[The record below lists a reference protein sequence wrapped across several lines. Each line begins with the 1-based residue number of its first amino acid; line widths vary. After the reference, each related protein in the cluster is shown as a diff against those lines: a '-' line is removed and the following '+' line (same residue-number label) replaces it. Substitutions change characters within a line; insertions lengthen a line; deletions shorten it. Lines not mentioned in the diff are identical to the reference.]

1 MAKKIL
7 VALSGGVD
15 SSTTAYLLKSANLD
29 VSAVYIK
36 FFALNQEQKKIIEKE
51 SQIVQAIAQSL
62 NIPLHILDYSQE
74 QKITVIDYLLS
85 SYQRGQTPNPCI
97 VCNKLLKFGQL
108 LDWAKK
114 EGFSHLA
121 TGHYAQII
129 NQAGRL
135 YLASAQD
142 QTKDQSYFLYQLT
155 EEQLAHLLFPLGSL
169 NKNRVRE
176 IAKQANF
183 KQLNRESF
191 DICFLRNSS
200 LTNFLHTQL
209 KQNPGKIV
217 DQDGLVIGQHQGLAF
232 YTIGQRRGLSINHQA
247 LKHSKN
253 IIFIKNRP
261 PALLVINKI
270 PEKNQLV
277 VAEPKACFFSMF
289 ALNNLHFVNQDQQKQ
304 WLKRKKLYCLV
315 KIRNSG
321 KLVPCQIVQEGQNIL
336 VKAKNKIFAPASGQ
350 AAVFYQ
356 ENQKQLLL
364 IAGATIDN
372 EFAKS

>member
-15 SSTTAYLLKSANLD
+15 SSTAAYLLKSANHN

-36 FFALNQEQKKIIEKE
+36 FFALNQEQKKIIEQE
-51 SQIVQAIAQSL
+51 SQIVKEIAQSL

-74 QKITVIDYLLS
+74 QKTTVIDYLLD

-129 NQAGRL
+129 NQAGQL

-142 QTKDQSYFLYQLT
+142 QTKDQSYFLYQLS
-155 EEQLAHLLFPLGSL
+155 EEQLAHILFPLGSL
-169 NKNRVRE
+169 NKIQVKE
-176 IAKQANF
+176 IAKKANF

-200 LTNFLHTQL
+200 LTRFLNTHL
-209 KQNPGKIV
+209 KQNPGEIV

-232 YTIGQRRGLSINHQA
+232 YTIGQRHGLTINHQD
-247 LKHSKN
+247 LKHSKS
-253 IIFIKNRP
+253 IIFSKNRP
-261 PALLVINKI
+261 PALVVINKI
-270 PEKNQLV
+270 PEKNQLL
-277 VAEPKACFFSMF
+277 VAEPKACFFSIF
-289 ALNNLHFVNQDQQKQ
+289 ALNNLHFINQDQQKQ
-304 WLKRKKLYCLV
+304 WLKRKKLYCLI

-321 KLVPCQIVQEGQNIL
+321 KLVPCQIIQEDQQIL

-356 ENQKQLLL
+356 EHHQEL
-364 IAGATIDN
+364 ILIGGATIDN
-372 EFAKS
+372 WLVKS